1 MELKAIAID
10 KQIDNVLFGQSDN
23 EIKEVNKKVEFII
36 TNIDKVISING
47 KKVYHPIVIGKD
59 ILYTLKQVPKDY
71 EYLLKENKRKY
82 YYPIQYA
89 NIKLKED

>member
-1 MELKAIAID
+1 MEVKPIAID

-23 EIKEVNKKVEFII
+23 EIKEVNKKVEFIV
-36 TNIDKVISING
+36 TNIDKVISVNG
-47 KKVYHPIVIGKD
+47 SVVFNPMVIDGNIWYNLSKPPKMFEH
-59 ILYTLKQVPKDY
+59 ILNSNARD
-71 EYLLKENKRKY
+71 Y